1 MKITKE
7 KTENSQAFLTVEM
20 EPAEIEDALKKAH
33 RRLSQ
38 KTSIPGFRKG
48 KAPPNVLEHYLG
60 KEYILEDAINHM
72 VPDAYQKAVK
82 EQEIEPIA
90 RPRIEVTQTEP
101 VVFKATVPLS
111 PVVEL
116 GDYKG
121 ISLKPEKPKVT
132 AQNVADVL
140 ENLRHQNATWE
151 SVDRPA
157 DYKDLAVMDVES
169 SLDEK
174 PFLTRQGFQCRLD
187 EESSYPVPG
196 FAPRIVGMQ
205 KSEEKEFTLT
215 LPDDFPQTELAGKQP
230 PFKVKLLEVKEEKLP
245 KLNDDFAR
253 QLGPEMKDLAS
264 LRKEIEKT
272 LKQRAEERTKTEFE
286 EKALSAVV
294 DVSRVEFP
302 PVLVEVE
309 IDRMIEDQARRF
321 QMQGG
326 DLETYLKT
334 INKTAEQLHEELHP
348 AAERRVTRSL
358 VLGKLAKAENIE
370 VSDLDIDTEVETI
383 LNSAGDKKEAT
394 RKMLEAPESRQSIRN
409 YLLTRKTIDR
419 LTEIVK
425 APAGP
430 AKTNRK
436 KKEEATN
443 EHQPE

>member
-1 MKITKE
+1 MKVTKE

-20 EPAEIEDALKKAH
+20 EPAEIEAALKKAY

-38 KTSIPGFRKG
+38 KASIPGFRKG

-72 VPDAYQKAVK
+72 VPDAYQKAIEK
-82 EQEIEPIA
+82 EEIEPIA
-90 RPRIEVTQTEP
+90 RPQIEVTQAEP
-101 VVFKATVPLS
+101 VIFKATVPLS

-116 GDYKG
+116 GDYKS
-121 ISLKPEKPKVT
+121 INLKPEKPKIT
-132 AQNVADVL
+132 SQNVADVL

-151 SVDRPA
+151 SVNRPA

-169 SLDEK
+169 NLDEK

-187 EESSYPVPG
+187 EESAYPVPG
-196 FAPRIVGMQ
+196 FVAQIVGLR
-205 KSEEKEFTLT
+205 KGEAKEFTLT
-215 LPDDFPQTELAGKQP
+215 LPDNFPQTELAGKQP
-230 PFKVKLLEVKEEKLP
+230 FFKVKLIEVKEEKLP
-245 KLNDDFAR
+245 ELNDEFAR
-253 QLGPEMKDLAS
+253 QLGPEMKDLAT

-272 LKQRAEERTKTEFE
+272 LKQRAGERAQAEFE

-294 DVSRVEFP
+294 DVSHVEFP

-358 VLGKLAKAENIE
+358 LLGKLAEVENIE

-383 LNSAGDKKEAT
+383 LSGAGDKKEET
-394 RKMLEAPESRQSIRN
+394 RKMLETPESRQSIRN
-409 YLLTRKTIDR
+409 YLLTRKTVDR
-419 LTEIVK
+419 LAEIVK
-425 APAGP
+425 APASSGQ
-430 AKTNRK
+430 TNKK
-436 KKEEATN
+436 KKEEAIN